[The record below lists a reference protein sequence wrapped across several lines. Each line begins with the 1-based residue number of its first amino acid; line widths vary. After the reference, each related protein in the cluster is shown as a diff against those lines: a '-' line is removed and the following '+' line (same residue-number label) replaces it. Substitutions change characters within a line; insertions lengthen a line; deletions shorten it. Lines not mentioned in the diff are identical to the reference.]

1 LIAVDASALV
11 AIAVNEPE
19 KAAFTEVL
27 NRVDSAWITPINYV
41 ETGLI
46 LKQRRYIE
54 NRLHL
59 DEWLAI
65 YDVAVDQGAALA
77 STALEAYL
85 TFGKGRHP
93 ARLNLADCFAYA
105 LAKELDV
112 PLLYKG
118 DDFAKTDIRS
128 ALQPT

>member
-1 LIAVDASALV
+1 MIAVDASALV

>member
-1 LIAVDASALV
+1 MIAVDASALV

-85 TFGKGRHP
+85 TYGKGRHP